1 MADDVHD
8 EIVVVIID
16 DCSGWWFWWILTVPG
31 LSLHGRAGLST
42 QAIGWRGRVCRGK
55 IWLLIQIFRQK
66 KIFER
71 YARFVDIKISE
82 YSGDTQVSSRE
93 DIEEGACR
101 SVESSKLIFFSE
113 IHFYQKFKMH
123 SSRSLIL
130 ELRTKKLTNIWNRW
144 QRKICNFLYRC

>member
-1 MADDVHD
+1 M
-8 EIVVVIID
+8 
-16 DCSGWWFWWILTVPG
+16 PG

-42 QAIGWRGRVCRGK
+42 QAIGWRGRVCRGT

-130 ELRTKKLTNIWNRW
+130 ELRTKKINKHLKSLAEENLQLPLQMLAGRNGMSGR
-144 QRKICNFLYRC
+144 

>member
-1 MADDVHD
+1 MHY
-8 EIVVVIID
+8 I
-16 DCSGWWFWWILTVPG
+16 
-31 LSLHGRAGLST
+31 SL
-42 QAIGWRGRVCRGK
+42 
-55 IWLLIQIFRQK
+55 
-66 KIFER
+66 EY

-82 YSGDTQVSSRE
+82 HSGDTQVSSRE

-130 ELRTKKLTNIWNRW
+130 ELRTKKINKHLKSLAEENLQLPLQMLAGRNGMSGR
-144 QRKICNFLYRC
+144 